1 MSLARFIESA
11 TWDLMPKARAE
22 YGFSNK
28 IPSKHNTKTELRET
42 SMKNQ
47 VVKSFVLATALT
59 FCSGVLQLPIALATS
74 VASEKVDLEI
84 TVKVNQK
91 GFVDQ
96 RGKMFGGKNMLKI
109 PKDTVVRITFV
120 FDENLT
126 SLAYGDTH
134 QVAITGNDGWTK
146 ESQKIWMFNKQ
157 AQVTF
162 RTGEEGSQYR
172 AYCIIDCI
180 EMEHLNNLVI
190 RVV

>member
-1 MSLARFIESA
+1 M
-11 TWDLMPKARAE
+11 
-22 YGFSNK
+22 NK
-28 IPSKHNTKTELRET
+28 
-42 SMKNQ
+42 Q
-47 VVKSFVLATALT
+47 VVKSVVLATALT
-59 FCSGVLQLPIALATS
+59 FFSGVLQLPIALAAS
-74 VASEKVDLEI
+74 VASEKVDVEI

-96 RGKMFGGKNMLKI
+96 KGKMFGGKNMLKL
-109 PKDTVVRITFV
+109 PKNTVVRITFV

-134 QVAITGNDGWTK
+134 QVAITGSEWWTK

-162 RTGEEGSQYR
+162 KTGEEGSQYR
-172 AYCIIDCI
+172 AFCIIDCI
-180 EMEHLNNLVI
+180 GMEHLNNLVI